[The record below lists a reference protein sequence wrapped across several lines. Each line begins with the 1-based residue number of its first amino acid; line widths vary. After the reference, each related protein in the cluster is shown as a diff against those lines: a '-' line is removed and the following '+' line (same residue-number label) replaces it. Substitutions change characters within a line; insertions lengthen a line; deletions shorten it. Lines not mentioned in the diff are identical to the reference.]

1 MAGAEDP
8 ERRILVIQLARR
20 PIATTVILLA
30 MISAALAAPPPMRLL
45 VVTGGHDYPTS
56 FYTVFEQEG
65 LTWDHAVSNEEAFKR
80 DLRGRYDALV
90 LYDASATITPEAQTH
105 FREFVENGG
114 GLVIL
119 HHAIISY
126 QDSDWFR
133 DLVGGRYFLAPRG
146 GHPPST
152 YLHDVDM
159 NVRVVTP
166 HPITRGVSLTRIHD
180 ETYKGMWIAPT
191 STVLLATDN
200 ATADG
205 PLAWVSA
212 YKPARVVYIQLGHGT
227 EAHRDAGYRA
237 LVRNALLWVGSRLE

>member
-1 MAGAEDP
+1 M
-8 ERRILVIQLARR
+8 
-20 PIATTVILLA
+20 
-30 MISAALAAPPPMRLL
+30 
-45 VVTGGHDYPTS
+45 
-56 FYTVFEQEG
+56 
-65 LTWDHAVSNEEAFKR
+65 
-80 DLRGRYDALV
+80 
-90 LYDASATITPEAQTH
+90 LYDGSSTISPEAQTH
-105 FREFVENGG
+105 FREFVESGG
-114 GLVIL
+114 GLVVV

-133 DLVGGRYFLAPRG
+133 DLVGGRYFLAPQG
-146 GHPPST
+146 DHQPST

-166 HPITRGVSLTRIHD
+166 HPITRGVTLTRIHD

-200 ATADG
+200 DTSDG

-237 LVRNALLWVGSRLE
+237 LVRNALLWVSKRLE

>member
-1 MAGAEDP
+1 M
-8 ERRILVIQLARR
+8 RITLSAVF
-20 PIATTVILLA
+20 LA
-30 MISAALAAPPPMRLL
+30 MLSNVLGASAPLRLL

-56 FYTVFEQEG
+56 FYTVFEQDG
-65 LTWDHAVSNEEAFKR
+65 LAWGHATSNEDAFKK

-90 LYDASATITPEAQTH
+90 LYDGSSTISSEAQTH
-105 FREFVENGG
+105 FREFVESGG
-114 GLVIL
+114 GLVVV

-133 DLVGGRYFLAPRG
+133 DLVGGRYFLAPQG
-146 GHPPST
+146 DHQPST

-166 HPITRGVSLTRIHD
+166 HPITRGVTLTRIHD

-200 ATADG
+200 DTSDG

-237 LVRNALLWVGSRLE
+237 LVRNALLWVSKRLE

>member
-1 MAGAEDP
+1 M
-8 ERRILVIQLARR
+8 RITLSAVF
-20 PIATTVILLA
+20 LA
-30 MISAALAAPPPMRLL
+30 MLSNVLGASAPLRLL

-56 FYTVFEQEG
+56 FYTVFEQDG
-65 LTWDHAVSNEEAFKR
+65 LAWDHATSNEDAFKK

-90 LYDASATITPEAQTH
+90 LYDGSSTISPEAQTH
-105 FREFVENGG
+105 FREFVESGG
-114 GLVIL
+114 GLVVV

-133 DLVGGRYFLAPRG
+133 DLVGGRYFLAPQG
-146 GHPPST
+146 DHQPST

-166 HPITRGVSLTRIHD
+166 HPITRGVTLTRIHD

-200 ATADG
+200 DTSDG

-227 EAHRDAGYRA
+227 EAHRDAGDRA
-237 LVRNALLWVGSRLE
+237 LVRNALLWVSKRLE

>member
-1 MAGAEDP
+1 M
-8 ERRILVIQLARR
+8 RMLAS
-20 PIATTVILLA
+20 LLA
-30 MISAALAAPPPMRLL
+30 VLLSTALAASPIHLL

-56 FYTVFEQEG
+56 FYTVFEQDG
-65 LTWDHAVSNEEAFKR
+65 LAWDHATSNEDAFKK
-80 DLRGRYDALV
+80 DLRGRYDAIV
-90 LYDASATITPEAQTH
+90 LYDASSTISPEAQTH
-105 FREFVENGG
+105 FREFVESGG
-114 GLVIL
+114 GLVVL

-133 DLVGGRYFLAPRG
+133 DLAGGRYFLAPQD
-146 GHPPST
+146 GHQPST
-152 YLHDVDM
+152 YLHGVDM

-166 HPITRGVSLTRIHD
+166 HPITRGLSLTRIHD

-200 ATADG
+200 DTSDS

-227 EAHRDAGYRA
+227 EAHKDPGYRA
-237 LVRNALLWVGSRLE
+237 LVKNALSWVSKRLE